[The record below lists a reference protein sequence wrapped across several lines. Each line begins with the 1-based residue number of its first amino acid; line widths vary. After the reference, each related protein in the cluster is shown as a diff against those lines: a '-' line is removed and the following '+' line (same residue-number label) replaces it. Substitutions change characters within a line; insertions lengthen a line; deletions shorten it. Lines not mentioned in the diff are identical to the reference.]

1 MEQEER
7 LRFDEVTCFGENSI
21 SLIDFSFTLRE
32 GENVV
37 IFGPEN
43 SGISLICPLIVGFIA
58 DFEGRIYYRGQSI
71 KDFNYNELHNYRT
84 RLGYLQAGYGLIN
97 NMTVEENILLP
108 LKYHSDLSSAEAL
121 RKVDEIIKELRIEH
135 CRNLRPVDLLKYE
148 TLNTAYARAII
159 LNPDIILLEHALETQ
174 CLINA
179 QIYLVSIRK
188 RIFRQGCSVI
198 VVTYEPE
205 RYSHFADTFIML
217 YKGNK
222 VFEGDRD
229 AFLEQKNPFVQQ
241 YMEASFEGPMKIV

>member
-1 MEQEER
+1 MGQDER

-21 SLIDFSFTLRE
+21 SLIDFSLTLRE
-32 GENVV
+32 GANLV

-43 SGISLICPLIVGFIA
+43 SGISLICPLIVGSIS
-58 DFEGRIYYRGQSI
+58 DFEGEIYYRGRPI
-71 KDFNYNELHNYRT
+71 KEFNYVELHNYRT
-84 RLGYLQAGYGLIN
+84 QLGYLQAGYGLIN

-108 LKYHSDLSSAEAL
+108 LKYHSDLSSHEAL
-121 RKVDEIIKELRIEH
+121 QKVDELIKELRLEH

-148 TLNTAYARAII
+148 TLNTAYARAIA

-179 QIYLVSIRK
+179 QVYLASIRK
-188 RIFRQGCSVI
+188 RIFRHGSSVI

-205 RYSHFADTFIML
+205 RYSHFADTFIMM

-229 AFLEQKNPFVQQ
+229 EFLEQKNPYLKQ
-241 YMEASFEGPMKIV
+241 YMCASLEGPMKIV

>member
-1 MEQEER
+1 MGQEER
-7 LRFDEVTCFGENSI
+7 LRFDEVTCFGVNSI

-32 GENVV
+32 GENLV

-43 SGISLICPLIVGFIA
+43 SGISLICPLVVGSIA
-58 DFEGRIYYRGQSI
+58 HFEGAIYYRGQSI
-71 KDFNYNELHNYRT
+71 KDFNYVELHNYRT
-84 RLGYLQAGYGLIN
+84 QLGYLQAGYGLIN
-97 NMTVEENILLP
+97 NMSVEENILLP
-108 LKYHSDLSSAEAL
+108 LRYHSALSSEEAMQ
-121 RKVDEIIKELRIEH
+121 KVDELIKELRLEH

-148 TLNTAYARAII
+148 TLNTAYARAIA

-179 QIYLVSIRK
+179 QIYLASIRK

-205 RYSHFADTFIML
+205 RYSHFADSFIML

-222 VFEGDRD
+222 VFEGDRE
-229 AFLEQKNPFVQQ
+229 AFLEQKNPYLKQ
-241 YMEASFEGPMKIV
+241 YMDASLEGPMKIV